1 MKIRH
6 LAILT
11 ILATL
16 FFVACDSSK
25 QGPEEKATVKPPKE
39 AVRKGPSET
48 PSNPAA
54 LAKVADQY
62 VLVADYERQL
72 MKFPPKFA
80 DSEQGR
86 KYVINQYIENLL
98 IQKEAETQG
107 LTRDPAIVSKIEDY
121 TRNLYRNSLLQSIK
135 TGQKTIT
142 DEEAKKYFQEH
153 EDELI
158 QPERVHLSVIE
169 LGPDKEKEINAL
181 YRQIRAGKDFA
192 ELAKAN
198 SKNVSAGRGGDLG
211 FMTRKQYKHLT
222 DVAFTLKPG
231 DTSKPFKSP
240 AGWTIIRVHE
250 IIKKQEVPL
259 EEGIKRAKARLEG
272 METANAFN
280 ALMKNVREKY
290 GVVLYEDK
298 IRQLQP
304 SGSPKEAPGQKG
316 S

>member
-1 MKIRH
+1 
-6 LAILT
+6 
-11 ILATL
+11 
-16 FFVACDSSK
+16 
-25 QGPEEKATVKPPKE
+25 
-39 AVRKGPSET
+39 
-48 PSNPAA
+48 
-54 LAKVADQY
+54 
-62 VLVADYERQL
+62 
-72 MKFPPKFA
+72 
-80 DSEQGR
+80 
-86 KYVINQYIENLL
+86 VINQYIENLL
-98 IQKEAETQG
+98 IQKEAESQG

-121 TRNLYRNSLLQSIK
+121 TRNLYRNTLLQSIK

-142 DEEAKKYFQEH
+142 DEEAKKYFQAH

-198 SKNVSAGRGGDLG
+198 SKNVSAARGGDLG
-211 FMTRKQYKHLT
+211 FLTRTQYKHLT

-231 DTSKPFKSP
+231 TISKPFKSP

-250 IIKKQEVPL
+250 IIQKQQVPL

-280 ALMKNVREKY
+280 ALMKTAREKH

-304 SGSPKEAPGQKG
+304 AAPPK
-316 S
+316 

>member
-1 MKIRH
+1 MSVE
-6 LAILT
+6 
-11 ILATL
+11 ATL
-16 FFVACDSSK
+16 KDIVIRIVHCD
-25 QGPEEKATVKPPKE
+25 EDVLT
-39 AVRKGPSET
+39 
-48 PSNPAA
+48 PAA
-54 LAKVADQY
+54 TWKDVKADSLDMVQI
-62 VLVADYERQL
+62 LVAVEDT
-72 MKFPPKFA
+72 F
-80 DSEQGR
+80 
-86 KYVINQYIENLL
+86 NIEV
-98 IQKEAETQG
+98 
-107 LTRDPAIVSKIEDY
+107 P
-121 TRNLYRNSLLQSIK
+121 
-135 TGQKTIT
+135 

-192 ELAKAN
+192 DLAKAN

-231 DTSKPFKSP
+231 NTSKPFKSP

-259 EEGIKRAKARLEG
+259 EEGIKRAKSRIEG
-272 METANAFN
+272 VETANAFN

-304 SGSPKEAPGQKG
+304 GAPPKEAPGQKG